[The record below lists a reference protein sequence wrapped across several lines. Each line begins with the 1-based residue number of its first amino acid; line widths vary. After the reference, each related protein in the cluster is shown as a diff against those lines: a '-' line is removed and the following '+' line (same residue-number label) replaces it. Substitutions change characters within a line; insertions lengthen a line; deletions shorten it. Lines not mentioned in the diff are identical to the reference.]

1 VLLVVVGLGSVRWCC
16 RLSVALV
23 LSLGGGVGAVGC
35 GCCQLSVALFRRM
48 VMAVGAVGFWWPW
61 FCPFVDLLV
70 LPVALVPSV
79 WLSSVR
85 QISGLI
91 MQRVFH
97 EMPPSKAMLWDD
109 SFDVLLE
116 GAFRPGSLSSRLYS
130 RWMCK
135 SILSNHARQMLLY

>member
-1 VLLVVVGLGSVRWCC
+1 M
-16 RLSVALV
+16 AFV

-35 GCCQLSVALFRRM
+35 GCCQLFVALFRRM

-91 MQRVFH
+91 MQRVFN

-109 SFDVLLE
+109 SFDVLFE
-116 GAFRPGSLSSRLYS
+116 GAFRSGSLSSRLYS

-135 SILSNHARQMLLY
+135 SILWNHHACQMLLY

>member
-1 VLLVVVGLGSVRWCC
+1 MYVLLDVDGLGSVCWCC
-16 RLSVALV
+16 WLSVAFV

-35 GCCQLSVALFRRM
+35 GCCQLFVALFRRM

-70 LPVALVPSV
+70 LPVALVPTV

-85 QISGLI
+85 QISGLF

-97 EMPPSKAMLWDD
+97 EMPPSKAMSWDN

-116 GAFRPGSLSSRLYS
+116 GAFRSGSV
-130 RWMCK
+130 WT
-135 SILSNHARQMLLY
+135 HLLLNSLQS